1 MALRRH
7 GHPQHS
13 TSLNPWE
20 QRQVQ
25 RYSKKLEY
33 RFFMQ
38 ISLRI
43 PVF

>member
-13 TSLNPWE
+13 TSLNRWE
-20 QRQVQ
+20 QGQVQ

-33 RFFMQ
+33 RFFMC